1 MLRTFLPLVFGLK
14 KNKLVAK
21 PVYESFTMRRREKFV
36 LSSILLSLGLLSVQY
51 ISLDWRY
58 VGVIIFTIVSYFVS
72 AWALSDDL
80 QRFEWLTILPL
91 PALYAGAVG
100 AFYFLLPV
108 NLLSRFFNL
117 VLFGVGMYAL
127 YLTSN
132 IYSVAK
138 GRTIQ
143 LLHAA
148 HAIGLL
154 FTLLTSL
161 LFLNTIFSQRLPF
174 YLNAPLV
181 GLLHFPLIFLFLWS
195 VNLQP
200 KIDRQLVNLSLLLTL
215 FLTELAII
223 FSLYP
228 FSVWNIALFIMTF
241 LYIGLG
247 VLQSH
252 LQDRLFQSTL
262 TEYSW
267 VGAFILVIFVLLFPL
282 K

>member
-1 MLRTFLPLVFGLK
+1 
-14 KNKLVAK
+14 
-21 PVYESFTMRRREKFV
+21 MRRREKFV
-36 LSSILLSLGLLSVQY
+36 LSAILLSLGLLSVQY
-51 ISLDWRY
+51 ISLDWRF
-58 VGVIIFTIVSYFVS
+58 VGVLIFSVLAYFVS

-80 QRFEWLTILPL
+80 QKIEWITILPL

-100 AFYFLLPV
+100 AFYFLLPA
-108 NLLSRFFNL
+108 NLGSRIFNL

-161 LFLNTIFSQRLPF
+161 LFLNTIFSQHLPF
-174 YLNAPLV
+174 YLNGLLV

-195 VNLQP
+195 VNLEQRVD
-200 KIDRQLVNLSLLLTL
+200 KQVTHVSWMFTL
-215 FLTELAII
+215 FLVELAII
-223 FSLYP
+223 FSFFP
-228 FSVWNIALFIMTF
+228 FSVWNVSLLIMTF

-247 VLQSH
+247 ILQSH
-252 LQDRLFQSTL
+252 FQNRLFQNTL
-262 TEYSW
+262 NEYSW
-267 VGAFILVIFVLLFPL
+267 VAVFLGIVFVLLLPW